1 MDLGTFF
8 GGVVIGFI
16 VGALVFTV
24 TGKEV
29 TGVVARATGE
39 RIRYHIEPR
48 S

>member
-1 MDLGTFF
+1 MDIGTFF
-8 GGVVIGFI
+8 GGVVVGFI

-39 RIRYHIEPR
+39 RIRYHVEPR